1 MAFDP
6 KQRIL
11 IVDDMNTMRKVIKNM
26 LVKLGCDNIQEAN
39 DGIPAWQLLQ
49 DAHERGEPFQFILS
63 DWNMPGMTGLDLL
76 KKVRADE
83 RFKQVP
89 FLMVTAEGEQ
99 GNVLTAVQAGVSN
112 FIVKP
117 FNNKTLLEKIE
128 KIFK

>member
-6 KQRIL
+6 KQKIL
-11 IVDDMNTMRKVIKNM
+11 VVDDMNTMRKVIKNM
-26 LVKLGCDNIQEAN
+26 LVKLGCDNIHEAN
-39 DGIPAWQLLQ
+39 DGIPAWELLQ
-49 DAHERGEPFQFILS
+49 QAHDQGEPFQFILS

-83 RFKQVP
+83 RFKKTP

-99 GNVLTAVQAGVSN
+99 GNVVTAVQAGVSN

-117 FNNKTLLEKIE
+117 FNNKTLLDKIE